1 MCSSFESSIL
11 MDFHR
16 IPMGFSGIPLQNLY
30 YALLCCYGIVIL
42 ICLNFGELYPIT
54 GTNTSAKRFR
64 EDF

>member
-1 MCSSFESSIL
+1 
-11 MDFHR
+11 
-16 IPMGFSGIPLQNLY
+16 MGFSGIPLQNLY